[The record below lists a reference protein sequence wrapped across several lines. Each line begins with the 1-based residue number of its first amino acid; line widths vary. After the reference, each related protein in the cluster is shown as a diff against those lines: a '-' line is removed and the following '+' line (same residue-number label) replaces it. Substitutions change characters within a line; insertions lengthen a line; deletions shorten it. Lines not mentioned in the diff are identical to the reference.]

1 MSRQHSFVENEQF
14 LAEIYPIEGLFSTSK
29 ALHDGLDST
38 ITPKIRRRC
47 GLRTP
52 TLPRLPSRPSPLTL
66 PPMPPDPPAH
76 VPVPYPMYKCL
87 GGYPTTKVFQSPTLP
102 RKQPTVR
109 RKLRKN
115 PKAAITEKESMT
127 VLGMFHYFLKT
138 TSLLT
143 LDILNRPNQNTFLKE
158 K

>member
-1 MSRQHSFVENEQF
+1 
-14 LAEIYPIEGLFSTSK
+14 
-29 ALHDGLDST
+29 
-38 ITPKIRRRC
+38 
-47 GLRTP
+47 
-52 TLPRLPSRPSPLTL
+52 
-66 PPMPPDPPAH
+66 MPPDPPAH

-127 VLGMFHYFLKT
+127 VLDRIRIHFSRKSECGEDATPNMLLLNNCYTGKFIPSSFEGRRLARSKEIDVR
-138 TSLLT
+138 SLSSLFAGT
-143 LDILNRPNQNTFLKE
+143 KGLV
-158 K
+158 